1 MTALRDVER
10 LGRAVYTRRRQLGLS
25 QQELAEAAGVSQTTI
40 RNIEA
45 GRVGARRGP
54 SVPLVERALG
64 WKAGSGEDVL
74 AGGEPTVLAEEPAPA
89 GYVSSRRRNLV
100 VLEDVPLEEL
110 RAELDRRIEALV
122 REAAA
127 ANPEAP

>member
-74 AGGEPTVLAEEPAPA
+74 AGGEPTVVDGEPAPA